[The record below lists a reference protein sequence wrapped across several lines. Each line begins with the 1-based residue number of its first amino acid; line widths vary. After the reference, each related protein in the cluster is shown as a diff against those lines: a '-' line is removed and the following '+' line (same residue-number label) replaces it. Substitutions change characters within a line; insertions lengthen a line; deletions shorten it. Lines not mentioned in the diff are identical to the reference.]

1 MGKGDV
7 PLTTVMLAHR
17 ALGQLILLTP
27 AESRARTEL
36 PRSTRIMTNTQN
48 WKNFRNGEE
57 SQRMRSSHSLVQP
70 NNDRHDTDD
79 DGGRGQT
86 GGTLMEIDYNDTTEA
101 PPFTARSMTPS
112 CQIQVFPQSPDKKT
126 VPITW

>member
-48 WKNFRNGEE
+48 WKNFRNGV
-57 SQRMRSSHSLVQP
+57 L
-70 NNDRHDTDD
+70 TK
-79 DGGRGQT
+79 
-86 GGTLMEIDYNDTTEA
+86 
-101 PPFTARSMTPS
+101 ARSPPLGENT
-112 CQIQVFPQSPDKKT
+112 
-126 VPITW
+126 